1 MCACLLSPH
10 YSTQLSSIMNGPERF
25 NSKAR
30 KSSATASSHK
40 RGKQRRLKGQPA
52 ADTNLEVVQRKSTE
66 EKELNRREQLKEEV
80 RVNSLHTTSISLVVV
95 TRAVSIKSVKQE
107 EEEVG

>member
-1 MCACLLSPH
+1 
-10 YSTQLSSIMNGPERF
+10 MNRPERF
-25 NSKAR
+25 NYKAR

-66 EKELNRREQLKEEV
+66 EKELNRREQLKKEV

-95 TRAVSIKSVKQE
+95 ARAVSIKSVKQE